1 MYTLHYA
8 PDNAS
13 LIIRLVLEQLGQ
25 PYRTELV
32 DRRAQGHKAPAYL
45 ALNPAG
51 LIPTLITPDGPI
63 SETAA
68 ICLWL
73 ADRHGAMAPAPGEPA
88 RAAFLKWLFFVSN
101 TLHADLRMVFYPQ
114 QYLADPAMH
123 RALHDGLTA
132 RLMRHYALLDALP
145 PTAWFKG
152 ETPSVLDWYVTVT
165 RRWAALY
172 GAQGTDWFDLS
183 AHPSLQAL
191 AQRLETVPPALAAAQ
206 AEGLGPKPFSAPQPC
221 QPPEGAAL

>member
-13 LIIRLVLEQLGQ
+13 LIIRLVLEQLDQ
-25 PYRTELV
+25 PFQTELV
-32 DRRAQGHKAPAYL
+32 DRRTRGHKAPAYL
-45 ALNPAG
+45 ALNPVG
-51 LIPTLITPDGPI
+51 VIPTLITPDGPI

-73 ADRHGAMAPAPGEPA
+73 ADRYGGIAPAPGDPA

-114 QYLADPAMH
+114 QYIADPALH
-123 RALHDGLTA
+123 RALHDGLTV
-132 RLMRHYALLDALP
+132 RLMRHYALLDALR
-145 PTAWFKG
+145 PTPWFKG
-152 ETPSVLDWYVTVT
+152 ETPSILDWYVAVT

-172 GAQGTDWFDLS
+172 GAQGTDWFDKH

-191 AQRLETVPPALAAAQ
+191 AQRLETLPPALAAAQ
-206 AEGLGPKPFSAPQPC
+206 AEGLGSKPFSAPQPC